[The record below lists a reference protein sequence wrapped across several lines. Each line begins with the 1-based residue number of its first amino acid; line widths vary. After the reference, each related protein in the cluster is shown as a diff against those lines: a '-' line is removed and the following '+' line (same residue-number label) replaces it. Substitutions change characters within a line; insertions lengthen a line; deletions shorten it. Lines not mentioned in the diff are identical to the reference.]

1 MRHWHRSGSPCR
13 LMLVYNP
20 GGHRRELEVAI
31 RDLRPEVV
39 LCATFRPLQGISF
52 GQQPRSERT
61 VAVMHPRRRAGRLV
75 VNALQ
80 SLFHIVHFRPCVII
94 TSGADAAVAS
104 MVIGKT
110 VFRRRTV
117 FIESA
122 GTLGATLAGRLCHRF
137 ADLMLVQWPE
147 QSQIYPHSVRL
158 EGPLL

>member
-13 LMLVYNP
+13 MMLVYNP

-31 RDLRPEVV
+31 KDLSPEVV
-39 LCATFRPLQGISF
+39 LCATFPPLQGISF
-52 GQQPRSERT
+52 ARVPQSERT
-61 VAVMHPRRRAGRLV
+61 VAVMHPRRRAGRLM
-75 VNALQ
+75 VNAFQ
-80 SLFHIVHFRPCVII
+80 SLVHILRFRPCVII

-104 MVIGKT
+104 MVIGRT

-122 GTLGATLAGRLCHRF
+122 GTLGPTLAGRLCHRF

-147 QSQIYPHSVRL
+147 QSQIYPRSVRL
-158 EGPLL
+158 EAPLL